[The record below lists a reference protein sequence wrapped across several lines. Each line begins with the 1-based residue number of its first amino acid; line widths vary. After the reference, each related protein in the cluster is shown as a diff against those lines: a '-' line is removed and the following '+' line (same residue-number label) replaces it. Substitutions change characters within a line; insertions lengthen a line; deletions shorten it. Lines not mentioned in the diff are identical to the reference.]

1 MYLRGKGE
9 LTMKKM
15 MSLSKA
21 LMVGTMVIS
30 AAACTSSPEF
40 AYDDAK
46 AQIGYE
52 KAGFKSRRDPEPLL
66 AYAAQHAKAE
76 DEVIRY
82 NRAYANLA
90 RDRGKSHEAY
100 TAFER
105 AALAG
110 DASSGRR
117 LVKGH
122 LDGVYRPANVPMIA
136 RSVYLPLTADKS
148 DANTRL
154 LLAQLLERGEIG
166 GGEFRTADAW
176 LNEAASAGSTKA
188 FRELAERA
196 EKSGNVALAS
206 DYYYGA
212 DKTSKADRALRQAR
226 VQYLG
231 LESGSNPKLGHAWLE
246 LARKLDK
253 QGAGQLAAR
262 VYRATSGGRDGSY
275 LISVATSAGVNVL
288 SREQL
293 LEAYR
298 SAKTDLDRAKIL
310 EPLKAAA
317 RNNDPNASYELA
329 AIYIGMRGDPSE
341 INGLLVKAYSKG
353 KPEALDLMISQLM
366 RAEAGRQ
373 AADILFDGVV
383 EAAQKGNVEA
393 ARSLSSLYRIGGF
406 KPADRTES
414 LKWLQR
420 AADAGD
426 AKSQY
431 ELGVD
436 LYENGG
442 NPQSKQMALQY
453 LNEAAGQ
460 GDPFALTYLKSKT

>member
-1 MYLRGKGE
+1 
-9 LTMKKM
+9 MKKM
-15 MSLSKA
+15 MSLSKT
-21 LMVGTMVIS
+21 LVVGTMLASI
-30 AAACTSSPEF
+30 AGCTTSPKL
-40 AYDDAK
+40 AYNDAK
-46 AQIGYE
+46 VQIGYE
-52 KAGFKSRRDPEPLL
+52 KAGFKSRRDPEQLL

-76 DEVIRY
+76 DEVVRY
-82 NRAYANLA
+82 NRAYGNLVLN
-90 RDRGKSHEAY
+90 RGKSSEAY
-100 TAFER
+100 AAFER

-110 DASSGRR
+110 DASAGRR

-122 LDGVYRPANVPMIA
+122 LAGVYRPANVPMIA

-154 LLAQLLERGEIG
+154 LLAQLLDSGEIG

-176 LNEAASAGSTKA
+176 LDEAAAAGATKA
-188 FRELAERA
+188 FRELAERT

-206 DYYYGA
+206 DYYYRA

-226 VQYLG
+226 VHYLG
-231 LESGSNPKLGHAWLE
+231 LEGGPNPKLGHAWLE

-275 LISVATSAGVNVL
+275 LISVATAASVNVL

-317 RNNDPNASYELA
+317 RSNDPNASYELA
-329 AIYIGMRGDPSE
+329 AIYIGTRGDPSE
-341 INGLLVKAYSKG
+341 INSLLVKAYSKG

-366 RAEAGRQ
+366 RAEAGQ
-373 AADILFDGVV
+373 EAADILFDGVV
-383 EAAQKGNVEA
+383 KAAQKGNVEA

-406 KPADRTES
+406 KAADRAEGR
-414 LKWLQR
+414 KWLQR

-442 NPQSKQMALQY
+442 NPQSKQIALQY
-453 LNEAAGQ
+453 LNKAAGQ
-460 GDPFALTYLKSKT
+460 GDLFAQSYLKSKT

>member
-1 MYLRGKGE
+1 
-9 LTMKKM
+9 MKKM

-82 NRAYANLA
+82 NRAYANLV
-90 RDRGKSHEAY
+90 RGRGKSGEAY

>member
-1 MYLRGKGE
+1 
-9 LTMKKM
+9 MKKM
-15 MSLSKA
+15 MSLSKT
-21 LMVGTMVIS
+21 LVVGTMLTSI
-30 AAACTSSPEF
+30 AACTTSPKL
-40 AYDDAK
+40 AYNDAK
-46 AQIGYE
+46 VQIGYE
-52 KAGFKSRRDPEPLL
+52 KAGFKSRRDPEQLL
-66 AYAAQHAKAE
+66 AYAAQNAKAQ
-76 DEVIRY
+76 DEVVRY
-82 NRAYANLA
+82 NRAYGKLVL
-90 RDRGKSHEAY
+90 DRGKASEAY

-110 DASSGRR
+110 DASAGRR

-122 LDGVYRPANVPMIA
+122 LDGVYRPANVGMIA

-154 LLAQLLERGEIG
+154 LLAQLLDSGEIG
-166 GGEFRTADAW
+166 GIEFRTADAW
-176 LNEAASAGSTKA
+176 LDEAAAAGATKA

-206 DYYYGA
+206 DYYFRA
-212 DKTSKADRALRQAR
+212 DSTPRADRALRQAR

-231 LESGSNPKLGHAWLE
+231 LEGGPNPKLGHAWLE

-275 LISVATSAGVNVL
+275 LISVATAAGVDVL

-317 RNNDPNASYELA
+317 RSNDPNASYELA
-329 AIYIGMRGDPSE
+329 AIYISTRGEPTE
-341 INGLLVKAYSKG
+341 INNLLVKAYSKG

-366 RAEAGRQ
+366 RAEAGQ
-373 AADILFDGVV
+373 KAADILFDGVV
-383 EAAQKGNVEA
+383 KAAQKGNVEA

-406 KPADRTES
+406 KAADRAEGR
-414 LKWLQR
+414 KWLQR

-442 NPQSKQMALQY
+442 NSQSKEMALQY
-453 LNEAAGQ
+453 LNKAAGQ
-460 GDPFALTYLKSKT
+460 GDLFALTYLKSKT

>member
-1 MYLRGKGE
+1 
-9 LTMKKM
+9 

-82 NRAYANLA
+82 NRAYANLV

-136 RSVYLPLTADKS
+136 QSVYLPLTADKS
-148 DANTRL
+148 DVNTRL

>member
-1 MYLRGKGE
+1 
-9 LTMKKM
+9 MKKI

-21 LMVGTMVIS
+21 LVVGTTMIS
-30 AAACTSSPEF
+30 AAACTSSPQI
-40 AYDDAK
+40 AYDDAMV
-46 AQIGYE
+46 QIGSE
-52 KAGFKSRRDPEPLL
+52 KAGFKSRRDPEQLL
-66 AYAAQHAKAE
+66 SYAAQQAKAK

-82 NRAYANLA
+82 NRAYANLVLN
-90 RDRGKSHEAY
+90 RGKSGEAY

-105 AALAG
+105 AALVG
-110 DASSGRR
+110 DVSAGRR
-117 LVKGH
+117 LVKAH
-122 LDGVYRPANVPMIA
+122 LDGVYRPKNVPMIA

-154 LLAQLLERGEIG
+154 LLAQLLDSGEIG
-166 GGEFRTADAW
+166 GKEFRTADAW
-176 LNEAASAGSTKA
+176 LDEAAASGATRA
-188 FRELAERA
+188 FRQLAERA

-206 DYYYGA
+206 DYYYRM

-226 VQYLG
+226 VHYLG
-231 LESGSNPKLGHAWLE
+231 LEGGANPKLGHAWLE

-275 LISVATSAGVNVL
+275 LISVATAAGVNVL

-329 AIYIGMRGDPSE
+329 AIYISTRGAPSE
-341 INGLLVKAYSKG
+341 INSLLVKAYSKG
-353 KPEALDLMISQLM
+353 KSEALDLMISQLM
-366 RAEAGRQ
+366 RAEAGQ
-373 AADILFDGVV
+373 KAAEILFDGVV
-383 EAAQKGNVEA
+383 KAAQNGNVEA

-406 KPADRTES
+406 KAADRAEGR
-414 LKWLQR
+414 KWLQR

-442 NPQSKQMALQY
+442 DPQSKQMALQY
-453 LNEAAGQ
+453 LNKAAGQ
-460 GDPFALTYLKSKT
+460 GDLFALTYLKSKT

>member
-1 MYLRGKGE
+1 
-9 LTMKKM
+9 MKKM

-82 NRAYANLA
+82 NRAYANLV

-136 RSVYLPLTADKS
+136 QSVYLPLTADKS
-148 DANTRL
+148 DVNTRL